1 MSRKKYIK
9 TNVKNDVDKI
19 VENDVNKIFERLNSK
34 NRIYSEKNTKSKPI
48 DEATKK
54 WNMNDKIVDLFK
66 EKIENDN
73 KLKSN
78 YAVIL
83 VCVLIFQL
91 IALNVWF
98 VLRGIGILNFTDTTF
113 NIFITGGIA
122 EIYVLV
128 RVIVKYLFKDNLTE
142 SLNIILENNNSQ
154 NKLKNNKKEYN
165 KNSVSDNNIKQ

>member
-1 MSRKKYIK
+1 
-9 TNVKNDVDKI
+9 
-19 VENDVNKIFERLNSK
+19 
-34 NRIYSEKNTKSKPI
+34 
-48 DEATKK
+48 
-54 WNMNDKIVDLFK
+54 MNDKIVDLFK